1 VSSGSGFWWR
11 WLAAT
16 AVLFGA
22 AWGLLTLLD
31 TGPRPGRLLLLVA
44 LVTAV
49 LALVNVALMGDG
61 PDWTVVSAAPLA
73 PAGQD
78 TRLGMYTRVLAG
90 HLDARLPDAALRDR
104 LADLADRRLHQH
116 HGVGLH
122 DPAATELLGDEVGGL
137 LTGPVRRMS
146 RDEIERCVRRI
157 EEL

>member
-1 VSSGSGFWWR
+1 MTGSGGFWWR

-22 AWGLLTLLD
+22 AWVLLTVLD

-44 LVTAV
+44 LVTAA
-49 LALVNVALMGDG
+49 LALVNVGLVSDG
-61 PDWTVVSAAPLA
+61 PDWSVQTAAPLA

-78 TRLGMYTRVLAG
+78 TRLGMYTRVISG
-90 HLDARLPDAALRDR
+90 HLDARLPDSALRDR
-104 LADLADRRLHQH
+104 LAELADLRLHQR
-116 HGVGLH
+116 HGSGLH
-122 DPAATELLGDEVGGL
+122 DPSAETLLGADVNAV
-137 LTGPVRRMS
+137 LTGPVRRLS